1 MSGVHRTNY
10 YEAHSYYVDSSG
22 CLNSRILYPNKHV
35 ENAGNI

>member
-1 MSGVHRTNY
+1 MSGVNRTNV
-10 YEAHSYYVDSSG
+10 YEAPSYSADSSG